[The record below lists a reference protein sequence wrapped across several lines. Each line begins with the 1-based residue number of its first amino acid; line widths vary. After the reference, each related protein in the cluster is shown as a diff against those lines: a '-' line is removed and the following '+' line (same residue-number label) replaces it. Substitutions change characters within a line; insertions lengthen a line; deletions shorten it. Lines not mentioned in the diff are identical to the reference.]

1 MSEQNRNKQRDELMP
16 SAEQIAEE
24 LSSVESM
31 DDFFGR
37 DGVFARLFANT
48 LETMLEAELTD
59 KLGYERY
66 EAKGRNSGNSRNG
79 HYSKKVRTSSGDA
92 TIKVPRDRRGDF
104 EPQILQRY
112 AQNTNELEEKILGMY
127 AKGMSVRDIREQLEG
142 LYGVDVSAQTISAIT
157 DKVWPL
163 VEEWQNR
170 PLARI
175 YPKVDPIVKTTRRA
189 K

>member
-1 MSEQNRNKQRDELMP
+1 MSEKTRNKHRDDLMP

-24 LSSVESM
+24 LATVESM

-37 DGVFARLFANT
+37 DGVVARLFAST
-48 LETMLEAELTD
+48 LKTMLQAELTHQ
-59 KLGYERY
+59 LGYERY

-79 HYSKKVRTSSGDA
+79 HYSKKVRTSSGDT

-112 AQNTNELEEKILGMY
+112 AQNSNELEEKILGMY
-127 AKGMSVRDIREQLEG
+127 AKGMSARDIREQLED

-157 DKVWPL
+157 DKS
-163 VEEWQNR
+163 
-170 PLARI
+170 
-175 YPKVDPIVKTTRRA
+175 KVDPLVKTMTKA
-189 K
+189 E